1 MNTITNSIAVNSIA
15 ADSSTKETRATD
27 NATVGSDQAL
37 LAERRQQLEPRSPA
51 WLPWRCRG
59 WPSTADEERT
69 FAFDVSALST
79 GFTDRYRRADLT
91 AVINALRGGLTVCQL
106 LSAAPGLK
114 PDHLRAA
121 YVAVDDRRR
130 ASETA
135 WNQFV
140 QEPSIDALGRFGES
154 AALLL
159 PVIIHRLESA
169 ARLAPDSFAEVAHG
183 FALSIVETGRDINS
197 IEAGITKCANNPF
210 QAVELGLLIY
220 DPFGDALIARSDHL
234 AERVGT
240 LTSTCV
246 SALLGERPNTSG
258 VAPARDLKT

>member
-1 MNTITNSIAVNSIA
+1 MDTITNSIA
-15 ADSSTKETRATD
+15 TD
-27 NATVGSDQAL
+27 GKTTGDQAIDGATVGSDRASF
-37 LAERRQQLEPRSPA
+37 AERRKQLEPRSPA
-51 WLPWRCRG
+51 WLSWRCRG
-59 WPSTADEERT
+59 WPATADEERS

-79 GFTDRYRRADLT
+79 GFTDQFRRADLT

-135 WNQFV
+135 WNQFA
-140 QEPSIDALGRFGES
+140 QEPSIDGLGQYGES

-159 PVIIHRLESA
+159 PAIIHRLEA
-169 ARLAPDSFAEVAHG
+169 AGRLAPDTFAEVAHG
-183 FALSIVETGRDINS
+183 FALSIVETGHDIHL
-197 IEAGITKCANNPF
+197 IEAGITKCANNPL

-240 LTSTCV
+240 LSSTCV
-246 SALLGERPNTSG
+246 AALIGELPNTSG
-258 VAPARDLKT
+258 VATARDLKT